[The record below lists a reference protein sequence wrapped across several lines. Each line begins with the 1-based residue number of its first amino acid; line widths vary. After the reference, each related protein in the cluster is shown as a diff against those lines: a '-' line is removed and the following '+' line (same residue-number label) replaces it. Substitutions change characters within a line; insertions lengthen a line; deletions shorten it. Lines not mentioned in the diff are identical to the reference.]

1 MSVQSDR
8 AGFEEAIA
16 NMSIG
21 STQFYQDY
29 VFYVHLIAQCRLIFD
44 NTMQHLAAVNFVDNT
59 YNLYICPAMFNA
71 EPLEQRIGTLKHEM
85 LHIALGHLFR
95 YNKQDTNFNN
105 FNLAADCA
113 LNQEINRDHI
123 PTGYYPDNF
132 PNKKA
137 NNHWGQTT
145 EFYYNLLETNKED
158 ESTNKNSNNSQSK
171 AGSSGNQQK
180 NPTEGKLIG
189 DHAKWKETKGD
200 EYVQQEIT
208 KNMLEK
214 AADNT
219 VKSRGN
225 LPSNYV
231 NMLEN
236 ITRRR
241 EVDWKKVIR
250 NVVGNKKANI
260 RKTLMRKNRR
270 MPNANWVKGR
280 TKDRIFE
287 LAVISDVSGSVSD
300 TALTALWGEIINICH
315 MFNTPVKV
323 VQVDT
328 KPKAPEELTKNT
340 KAINRK
346 ARGGTY
352 LSPAINTLKEHK
364 VPYNALVITTDG
376 ELCTSDVEPFSKLKV
391 PVIWLIE
398 HTGTVM
404 PSMNQGTMRAI
415 KLIKTK

>member
-8 AGFEEAIA
+8 AGFEEAVA

-21 STQFYQDY
+21 STIFYKDY
-29 VFYVHLIAQCRLIFD
+29 VFYVHLIAQCRVIFD
-44 NTMQHLAAVNFVDNT
+44 NTMEYVAGVNFIDNS
-59 YNLYICPAMFNA
+59 YNLYICPDKFNA

-85 LHIALGHLFR
+85 LHIAFGHLLR
-95 YNKQDTNFNN
+95 YNQKDTNFSN

-113 LNQEINRDHI
+113 LNQEINRKHM
-123 PTGYYPDNF
+123 PNGFYPDNF

-137 NNHWGQTT
+137 DKHWGQTT
-145 EFYYNLLETNKED
+145 EFYYNLLDNPKDDEDKSSNGNGKE
-158 ESTNKNSNNSQSK
+158 NSSPSNEK
-171 AGSSGNQQK
+171 GKGIPK
-180 NPTEGKLIG
+180 GKLVG
-189 DHAKWKETKGD
+189 DHSKWEETEGD

-208 KNMLEK
+208 KNMLES

-219 VKSRGN
+219 SKSRGN
-225 LPSNYV
+225 LPNSYV
-231 NMLEN
+231 TMLEN
-236 ITRRR
+236 LTRRR

-250 NVVGNKKANI
+250 NIVGNKKASV
-260 RKTLMRKNRR
+260 RKTLMRKDRR
-270 MPNANWVKGR
+270 MPGANWIKGR

-300 TALTALWGEIINICH
+300 EALTTLWGEIVNICY

-328 KPKAPEELTKNT
+328 APTPPEELTKNT

-352 LSPAINTLKEHK
+352 LSPAIATLKEHK
-364 VPYNALVITTDG
+364 ITYNALVITTDG
-376 ELCTSDVEPFSKLKV
+376 ELSSSDIEPFSKLRV

-404 PSMNQGTMRAI
+404 PQMNQGTMKAI
-415 KLIKTK
+415 KLTKPK